1 MTFTQLRRLH
11 ANNVSTFRSSPMSEI
26 SGSLGD
32 LGTLLP
38 LMIALAVNNSISLS
52 TTLVF
57 SGLWNILTG
66 VAFGIPLPVQPMKAI
81 AAVAIARKFSIE
93 ETVSAGFTAA
103 GFVFIFSVTGMLQWF
118 THVIPT
124 PVVKGIQV
132 GAGLSLVLSAGTSL
146 LQPLGW
152 VTPNAAD
159 NLIWAIFAFL
169 ALLLTQKMPRVPYAL
184 LIFILG
190 LVLSFLIAGSKGL
203 PSFEIWHPKTFVP
216 DWAAFRTGALDAGL
230 GQIPLTTLNSII
242 AVSYLSA
249 DLLPQTPTPS
259 VTSIGIS
266 VALMN
271 LIGGWFGAMPVCH
284 GSGGLAA
291 QYRFGA
297 RSGSSII
304 LLGLFKIFLGLLFGE
319 SLVGLLREY
328 PKSLLGVMVL
338 AAGLELAKVGE
349 SLNYG
354 ARDLSETSDP
364 TNPQDQSGLKRQ
376 RTLSDE
382 ERKERWMMMF
392 MTIGGLLAFKND
404 GIGFIAGM
412 LCHWTYELPKAWT
425 EWGSRRPSVATP
437 APARKS
443 RRTRDV
449 TTIEEEEE
457 QMLLDGDGP

>member
-1 MTFTQLRRLH
+1 
-11 ANNVSTFRSSPMSEI
+11 MS
-26 SGSLGD
+26 
-32 LGTLLP
+32 
-38 LMIALAVNNSISLS
+38 
-52 TTLVF
+52 
-57 SGLWNILTG
+57 
-66 VAFGIPLPVQPMKAI
+66 KAI

-93 ETVSAGFTAA
+93 ETVSAGFTTA
-103 GFVFIFSVTGMLQWF
+103 GVVFLFSVTGMLRWF

-124 PVVKGIQV
+124 PIVKGIQV

-152 VTPNAAD
+152 TTPNAGD
-159 NLIWAIFAFL
+159 NLIWAIFAFV
-169 ALLLTQKMPRVPYAL
+169 ALLLTQKMPKVPYAL
-184 LIFILG
+184 LVFILG
-190 LVLSFLIAGSKGL
+190 LVISLIIAGSHNL
-203 PSFEIWHPKTFVP
+203 PSFSFWHPRTYVP
-216 DWAAFRTGALDAGL
+216 GWAAFKTGALDAGL

-249 DLLPQTPTPS
+249 DLLPHTPTPG

-297 RSGSSII
+297 RSGASII
-304 LLGLFKIFLGLLFGE
+304 LLGLFKIILGLVFGE

-328 PKSLLGVMVL
+328 PKSLLGVMVF

-354 ARDLSETSDP
+354 ARDLWEASDSTSGENRP
-364 TNPQDQSGLKRQ
+364 GQEGLKQQ

-382 ERKERWMMMF
+382 ERKERWTIMF

-404 GIGFIAGM
+404 GVGFIAGM
-412 LCHWTYELPKAWT
+412 LCHSVYQLSKAWT
-425 EWGSRRPSVATP
+425 EWGSRRQSQALPKP
-437 APARKS
+437 
-443 RRTRDV
+443 RTGNRQA

-457 QMLLDGDGP
+457 QMLLHG